1 MKNLQRTDKMLKDR
15 AVRLVKYEKETAV
28 MDKCTFSVDRTLVID
43 SWSPGMEKLSH
54 KLAEETIG
62 SKLNE
67 IFPLLENEIV
77 RVFKNGRRRHIKNFR
92 NTCFMGTNLSAYI
105 DMIPV
110 KDIKGEVKQVTV
122 ILEGISGQCP
132 LYKKV
137 NDSRKMV
144 EIGKIASSL
153 AHGVRNPLNAIKGA
167 VVYLQNKYGHES
179 TLMEFSTII
188 NEEIDRLD
196 RFISNFLSAA
206 KGELKFLSVNLNEIL
221 KSILTMIRPL
231 AETKDIKISCNFSIL
246 PLITADAIQIEH
258 ALFNIINNSLEAMP
272 GGGSIDIRTSM
283 RKENGRDYVVIKIS
297 DTGKGI
303 PEKKLRSLG
312 ELSDDSRRNDKGF
325 GIFLSREIVKS
336 HNGKMLW
343 ETVID
348 KGTTFSIFLP
358 VKHNE

>member
-1 MKNLQRTDKMLKDR
+1 MLKDVTLSV
-15 AVRLVKYEKETAV
+15 VRTEKETVV
-28 MDKCTFSVDRTLVID
+28 MDECSFSVDRTLTVD
-43 SWSPGMEKLSH
+43 SWSPGMERLSH
-54 KLAEETIG
+54 KLAEEALG
-62 SKLNE
+62 SKISE
-67 IFPLLENEIV
+67 IFPLLEREIA
-77 RVFKNGRRRHIKNFR
+77 RVFKSGRRRHIKNFR

-105 DMIPV
+105 EMIPV
-110 KDIKGEVKQVTV
+110 KDLRGEVKQVTIV
-122 ILEGISGQCP
+122 LKGISGQCP

-137 NDSRKMV
+137 SDSRKMV

-206 KGELKFLSVNLNEIL
+206 SGELKFFSVNLNDIL

-283 RKENGRDYVVIKIS
+283 KRENGRDFVVIKIS

-303 PEKKLRSLG
+303 PERKLRTLG

-343 ETVID
+343 ETVIG

-358 VKHNE
+358 VKHNG

>member
-1 MKNLQRTDKMLKDR
+1 MKNLQRSDKILKDR
-15 AVRLVKYEKETAV
+15 TVRLVKYEKDTAV
-28 MDKCTFSVDRTLVID
+28 MGKFSFSVDRTLAIK

-54 KLAEETIG
+54 KSAGEVVG
-62 SKLNE
+62 SK
-67 IFPLLENEIV
+67 IGGVFPLLEDEIS
-77 RVFKNGRRRHIKNFR
+77 RVFKSGRKKHIKSFR
-92 NTCFMGTNLSAYI
+92 NTCFMGTDLCAFI
-105 DMIPV
+105 DMIPE
-110 KDIKGEVKQVTV
+110 KDITDEVKEVFV
-122 ILEGISGQCP
+122 VLEGISGECP

-137 NDSRKMV
+137 NDSRRMV

-179 TLMEFSTII
+179 TLIEFSAII

-206 KGELKFLSVNLNEIL
+206 KGDMKFLSVNLNDIL
-221 KSILTMIRPL
+221 KSILAMIRPL
-231 AETKDIKISCNFSIL
+231 AETKNIKISYNFSIL
-246 PLITADAIQIEH
+246 PLITADSIQIEQ
-258 ALFNIINNSLEAMP
+258 ALFNIINNSLEAMS
-272 GGGSIDIRTSM
+272 GGGTIDIRTSLK
-283 RKENGRDYVVIKIS
+283 RENSIDYVVIRIS

-303 PEKKLRSLG
+303 PEKYLRSLG
-312 ELSDDSRRNDKGF
+312 KLPDDSRRNDKGF

-343 ETVID
+343 ETVAD

-358 VKHNE
+358 VKHNG